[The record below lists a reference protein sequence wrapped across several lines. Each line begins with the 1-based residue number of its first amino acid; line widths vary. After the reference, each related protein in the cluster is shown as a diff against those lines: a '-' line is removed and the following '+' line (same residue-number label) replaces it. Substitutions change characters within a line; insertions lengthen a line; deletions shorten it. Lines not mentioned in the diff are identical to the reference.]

1 MPNVYVDNNKIHPG
15 SLLPMGCPII
25 DSNNMAVQRRKT
37 DRQTDDRQTDILT
50 FFLITISP
58 NWGRINLF

>member
-1 MPNVYVDNNKIHPG
+1 MDPWTYINISPTGDKTGKIHPG

-37 DRQTDDRQTDILT
+37 DRQTDRQTDLP
-50 FFLITISP
+50 FF
-58 NWGRINLF
+58 